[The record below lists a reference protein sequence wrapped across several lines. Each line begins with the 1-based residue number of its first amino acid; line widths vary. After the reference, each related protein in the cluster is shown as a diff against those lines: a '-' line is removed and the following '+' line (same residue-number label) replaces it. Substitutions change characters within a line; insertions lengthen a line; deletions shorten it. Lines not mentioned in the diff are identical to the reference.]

1 MLIQFHLANALL
13 CLLLAAHFLF
23 TGAMRP
29 TPKRLLGLNFA
40 LYAHQ
45 SIALVAIL
53 NGHGLGFSLLRPAV
67 AMLIGPA
74 LYVYFS
80 CVRRPDSQLRRKD
93 GLHLVLGLLIFA
105 GLCFIRP
112 LRQFIDVAIVASFVS
127 YFFLI
132 ALQMR
137 HGHQSLT
144 HLGAHANAAFRW
156 LSSLMLMTFI
166 SIALEIAI
174 VFELKQ
180 GVALRDSWSLL
191 IAAGAFLLINTAT
204 IWAALVRSDWLEWMI
219 AFGDQALHRPAAS
232 IDSGVAAALFQR
244 WENLVKTDSLHKL
257 EFGITLSQAAK
268 KLQVPAR
275 QLSNAINQHY
285 GTSYSV
291 YLNDQRIAEAQRL
304 LLADPGSNI
313 TEVMHA
319 SGFNSKSNFNKEF
332 LRVTGTSPSGYRAGR
347 LDETSVGA
355 KL

>member
-1 MLIQFHLANALL
+1 MLIQLHIANALL
-13 CLLLAAHFLF
+13 CLLLAAQFLLMD
-23 TGAMRP
+23 AARP

-53 NGHGLGFSLLRPAV
+53 NGYGGFFQLLRPAV

-74 LYVYFS
+74 LYVYFA
-80 CVRRPDSQLRRKD
+80 CVQRPDNQLRPKD
-93 GLHLVLGLLIFA
+93 ALHFGLGLLIFA
-105 GLCFIRP
+105 FLIFIRP
-112 LRQFIDVAIVASFVS
+112 LRQAIDIAIVTSFIS
-127 YFFLI
+127 YFILI

-137 HGHQSLT
+137 RGQQSLT
-144 HLGAHANAAFRW
+144 HLGEHANIAYRW
-156 LSSLMLMTFI
+156 LSVLMATTFI

-180 GVALRDSWSLL
+180 GIAIRDS
-191 IAAGAFLLINTAT
+191 IALVTAAAAFLLINTIT
-204 IWAALVRSDWLEWMI
+204 IFAALIRSNWLEWMI
-219 AFGDQALHRPAAS
+219 EFGQQTLPTATPA
-232 IDSGVAAALFQR
+232 IDSATAAALFQR
-244 WENLVKTDSLHKL
+244 WENLVHSENLHKL

-268 KLQVPAR
+268 KLGVPAR

-304 LLADPGSNI
+304 LANETTISI
-313 TEVMHA
+313 TDIMLA

-332 LRVTGTSPSGYRAGR
+332 LRVTGTSPSAYRNR
-347 LDETSVGA
+347 LSEGVQA
-355 KL
+355 

>member
-1 MLIQFHLANALL
+1 MLIQLHIANALL
-13 CLLLAAHFLF
+13 CLLLAAQFLF
-23 TGAMRP
+23 MRAMRP

-53 NGHGLGFSLLRPAV
+53 SGYGLGFNLLRPAV

-93 GLHLVLGLLIFA
+93 GLHFVFGLLFFA
-105 GLCFIRP
+105 ILLAFRSLGKY
-112 LRQFIDVAIVASFVS
+112 IDVAIVASFVT
-127 YFFLI
+127 YFLLI

-137 HGHQSLT
+137 HGRQSLS
-144 HLGAHANAAFRW
+144 HLGEHANAAYRW
-156 LSSLMLMTFI
+156 LSSLMLAAFI

-180 GVALRDSWSLL
+180 GVAIRDSVALL
-191 IAAGAFLLINTAT
+191 VAACAFLLINTVT
-204 IWAALVRSDWLEWMI
+204 IWAALVRSNWLEWMI
-219 AFGDQALHRPAAS
+219 ELGEQTLHRPTPA
-232 IDSGVAAALFQR
+232 IDATVATALFQR
-244 WENLVKTDSLHKL
+244 WEDLVKTENLHKQ
-257 EFGITLSQAAK
+257 EFGITLSLAAK

-291 YLNDQRIAEAQRL
+291 YMNDQRIAEAQRL
-304 LLADPGSNI
+304 LLADPSMNI
-313 TEVMHA
+313 IDIMQA
-319 SGFNSKSNFNKEF
+319 SGFSSKSNFNKEF
-332 LRVTGTSPSGYRAGR
+332 LRVTGTSPSGYRASGP
-347 LDETSVGA
+347 VV
-355 KL
+355 